1 MIISIM
7 NLKGGCGKTTVTV
20 NVAYLAAAIKNKRV
34 LLVDNDPQGN
44 ASSFFKAGGAGKA
57 LPEIIENILKS
68 YDMKDAIEPIIPH
81 HTQYKR
87 IDILPSDMNLSTYGI
102 EVSKIDA
109 KTQFTLYS
117 DIFKNIIQKY
127 DLALID
133 NAPNITPLTVSALLA
148 SDEVI
153 VPIEADKLTIDG
165 LNEIISQI
173 DNAKCS
179 GFNNL
184 KLGGI
189 LFNRFNC
196 RARVD
201 KQALEY
207 IKNGT
212 LTGGIKYKV
221 YNTTIRQTVKVREAT
236 FAKQPLDLACK
247 NSAVAQDYR
256 DLIKEFI

>member
-1 MIISIM
+1 M

-68 YDMKDAIEPIIPH
+68 YDMKDAIEPIIPY

-87 IDILPSDMNLSTYGI
+87 IDILTSNMALSTCNI
-102 EVSKIDA
+102 EMSKLMV
-109 KTQFTLYS
+109 KEQFGLYS

-127 DLALID
+127 DLILID

-165 LNEIISQI
+165 LNEIINQI
-173 DNAKCS
+173 DDAKRS
-179 GFNNL
+179 EFSNL

-207 IKNGT
+207 IQNGT

-236 FAKQPLDLACK
+236 FAKKPLELAYK
-247 NSAVAQDYR
+247 RSDIAQDYR
-256 DLIKEFI
+256 NLIKEII